1 MKKQTFSSVFT
12 TSSILLTPLFIFL
25 SVNAFAQQK
34 TSKKMTPRQQA
45 MEKMREIQSET
56 QKDWHHMLDILNITL
71 PKLPPTDKDPN
82 RPADTFQ
89 KKGSNNWYDSQG
101 HVYIRSAWG
110 KWVNYDESKA
120 NPYSHLPNPLE
131 LENGQKITSVKTWWN
146 KKRPEIEKDFSKEIY
161 GEVPKDVP
169 GVKWQVVS
177 TKDTTIDKIQAVV
190 KHVIGH
196 VDNSSYPSISVNI
209 NVDVITPADADM
221 GVPVIVHL
229 GYVFPKGFKFPP
241 ASGKF
246 LNPKHPNA
254 PSWKVQ
260 LLRKGWGFAIYYPQS
275 VQADNGAGLT
285 RGIIGLTNKGQ
296 YRTPNQWGAIRAW
309 AWGADRVMDYLQT
322 DKNVNAKEVGIEG
335 LSRFG
340 KAALVIMAF
349 DQRYAI
355 GLIGSSGKGG
365 AALFRRN
372 YGESLGVL
380 CSSGEYHWFAGNFIK
395 YASKLN
401 ANDLRVDSNELFAM
415 CAPRPVFVSC
425 GNPKVE
431 GPWVDDRG
439 QFMAEA
445 AASPVYEFLGKKGLG
460 TNKMP
465 PMGTALL
472 SGDLAFRQHFGPHTD
487 VPNWPYFIKFAMRYF
502 KPVPLNK

>member
-1 MKKQTFSSVFT
+1 
-12 TSSILLTPLFIFL
+12 
-25 SVNAFAQQK
+25 
-34 TSKKMTPRQQA
+34 
-45 MEKMREIQSET
+45 
-56 QKDWHHMLDILNITL
+56 
-71 PKLPPTDKDPN
+71 
-82 RPADTFQ
+82 
-89 KKGSNNWYDSQG
+89 
-101 HVYIRSAWG
+101 
-110 KWVNYDESKA
+110 
-120 NPYSHLPNPLE
+120 
-131 LENGQKITSVKTWWN
+131 
-146 KKRPEIEKDFSKEIY
+146 
-161 GEVPKDVP
+161 
-169 GVKWQVVS
+169 
-177 TKDTTIDKIQAVV
+177 
-190 KHVIGH
+190 
-196 VDNSSYPSISVNI
+196 
-209 NVDVITPADADM
+209 
-221 GVPVIVHL
+221 
-229 GYVFPKGFKFPP
+229 
-241 ASGKF
+241 
-246 LNPKHPNA
+246 
-254 PSWKVQ
+254 
-260 LLRKGWGFAIYYPQS
+260 
-275 VQADNGAGLT
+275 
-285 RGIIGLTNKGQ
+285 
-296 YRTPNQWGAIRAW
+296 
-309 AWGADRVMDYLQT
+309 
-322 DKNVNAKEVGIEG
+322 
-335 LSRFG
+335 
-340 KAALVIMAF
+340 MAF

-365 AALFRRN
+365 AALFRRH
-372 YGESLGVL
+372 YGESIGVL